1 MMMLAGA
8 AELGLV
14 SGKLKNELWKLC
26 VPALLAVSGTAFLI
40 HEANPWFYAR
50 SAFVHHICGWL
61 LLIGALFPLAAAFKP
76 RSLVYHAG
84 YALVIVGVAVAL
96 YTSRDVA
103 PIFGHLNPSAG
114 AAHR

>member
-1 MMMLAGA
+1 MYGFTRALD
-8 AELGLV
+8 L
-14 SGKLKNELWKLC
+14 LKPRKISRFRTEWTRQC
-26 VPALLAVSGTAFLI
+26 PG
-40 HEANPWFYAR
+40 
-50 SAFVHHICGWL
+50 
-61 LLIGALFPLAAAFKP
+61 AAFKP